1 MITTPITNIAETDIS
16 QLFHLK
22 KLHLKGP
29 PLAYPILA
37 TENFEILLL
46 AAASF
51 YWDLV
56 HWETEEIALLPC
68 VQNRVTCVST
78 NTVTKSPNTIV
89 NSMHR

>member
-1 MITTPITNIAETDIS
+1 MVLISHCRQTGTVLMCIRSLTGGQVLLSALIVSMITTPITNIAETDIS

-51 YWDLV
+51 Y
-56 HWETEEIALLPC
+56 
-68 VQNRVTCVST
+68 
-78 NTVTKSPNTIV
+78 
-89 NSMHR
+89 